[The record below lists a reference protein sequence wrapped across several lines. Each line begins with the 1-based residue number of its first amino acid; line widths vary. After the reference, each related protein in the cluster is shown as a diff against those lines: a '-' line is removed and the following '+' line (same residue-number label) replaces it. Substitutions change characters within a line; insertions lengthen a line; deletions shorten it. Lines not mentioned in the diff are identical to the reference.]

1 VSVED
6 VKQPSLMDRM
16 LEARRARAAA
26 NRADRVRA
34 TAAPRARALPA
45 LRPAAAGVEAK
56 IDGLLVAWHVWR
68 SGYTLSS
75 GYRGSDATCQDYRA
89 PTHWDWKNGAS
100 QERVEDQIM
109 RGVDRAIARI
119 PNTPH
124 RWRTAIEFE
133 ARDLSC
139 GAKVWSTEVLPKD
152 PAELAVLRI
161 EARNRLVLELR
172 REGVLT

>member
-1 VSVED
+1 MS
-6 VKQPSLMDRM
+6 
-16 LEARRARAAA
+16 EAAAINPLRFSAEPTRRA
-26 NRADRVRA
+26 
-34 TAAPRARALPA
+34 PP
-45 LRPAAAGVEAK
+45 RPAASGIDAK

-68 SGYTLSS
+68 SGYALTA
-75 GYRGSDATCQDYRA
+75 GYRGSDSTCQDYRA

-119 PNTPH
+119 PNMPH
-124 RWRTAIEFE
+124 RWRTVIEFE
-133 ARDLSC
+133 ARNLSL
-139 GAKVWSTEVLPKD
+139 GAAVWSSPVLPRD
-152 PAELAVLRI
+152 PAERDVLRI